1 MNFKPL
7 TLDDQP
13 VFRAAEQS
21 APQMVAD
28 TNFTNLFIWKSHY
41 RPTWLEAHGCICLLA
56 NPEGEEPFGLPPV
69 GGGDRLAALDLSLE
83 ALRELT
89 DKPVFQRVPED
100 LVQRLEAEDRP
111 YDCVHDRD
119 NDDYIYLR
127 EQLCGLGG
135 RRMHQKKNHY
145 NYFVNHY
152 QFECLPLTRDLV
164 PELLDVQEGWLA
176 TKEERNIPSSLL
188 THEVESVHELLR
200 HFEELN
206 QLGLAIRIDGR
217 IAGFTMGE
225 VMSPDTVLV
234 HLEKADYEI
243 RGLFVALSSHFCRTL
258 PPEIVYINRE
268 QDLGLPGLR
277 QSKESLK
284 PDHLRQKY
292 IVTPR

>member
-1 MNFKPL
+1 MKFKTL

-13 VFRAAEQS
+13 VFRAAEQ
-21 APQMVAD
+21 AIPQMISDAG
-28 TNFTNLFIWKSHY
+28 FTNLFIWKSYY
-41 RPTWLEAHGCICLLA
+41 RPTWLEAHGCLCLLA
-56 NPEGEEPFGLPPV
+56 NPEGEEPFGLPPL
-69 GGGDRLAALDLSLE
+69 GGGDQLAALDLTLE
-83 ALRELT
+83 ALKEQT
-89 DKPVFQRVPED
+89 DRPMFKRVPEV
-100 LVQRLEAEDRP
+100 LVNQIEAAARP

-152 QFECLPLTRDLV
+152 QFECLPLTRALV
-164 PELLDVQEGWLA
+164 PELLNVQESWLA
-176 TKEERNIPSSLL
+176 TKEERNIPSSHL
-188 THEVESVHELLR
+188 TYEVESVHELLR

-225 VMSPDTVLV
+225 VISQDTVLV

-277 QSKESLK
+277 RSKESLK